1 MSTLSKIFVVLN
13 LVLSIVFAVFVT
25 QLYKQSHNWRQK
37 HDDLE
42 VRTSTEIKKR
52 DANIQDMTLTVE
64 SLKGEVAHQRDLFF
78 QLQAEIARKD
88 TEIQGLARDKLQE
101 QDKNRSLTQ
110 DIARLTVDLSR
121 AQDQARQLADERE
134 QSQKAKDA
142 AIQEMERTQDAAH
155 EWELQLNETRN
166 LLLAARESIVSKST
180 ELEQYRM
187 ILQEM
192 AQQGIPVDRF
202 VVGATPLIEGRV
214 VGVLNGVVM
223 ISVGSDDGVREGY
236 EFTVYRG
243 DRYLCKIRIDKAF
256 PDQAAGDILPD
267 SLRPDAAAGDTVQ
280 ANDHVSTRL

>member
-25 QLYKQSHNWRQK
+25 QLYKQTQNWRQK

-42 VRTSTEIKKR
+42 VKTSAEIKKR
-52 DANIQDMTLTVE
+52 DASIQDMTLTVE

-78 QLQAEIARKD
+78 QLQAELARKD
-88 TEIQGLARDKLQE
+88 VEIQGLARDKLQE

-110 DIARLTVDLSR
+110 DIARLTIDLSR
-121 AQDQARQLADERE
+121 SQDRARQLEDERE
-134 QSQKAKDA
+134 QSQRAKDD
-142 AIQEMERTQDAAH
+142 AIQEKERALDAAH
-155 EWELQLNETRN
+155 EWELQLIEKGNM
-166 LLLAARESIVSKST
+166 LLALRSRISDMST
-180 ELEQYRM
+180 ELEQYKM

-256 PDQAAGDILPD
+256 PDQAAGEILPD

>member
-25 QLYKQSHNWRQK
+25 QLYKQTQNWRQK
-37 HDDLE
+37 HDELD
-42 VRTSTEIKKR
+42 VKTSAEIKKR
-52 DANIQDMTLTVE
+52 DANIQELTLTVE
-64 SLKGEVAHQRDLFF
+64 SLKGEVAHQREVFF
-78 QLQAEIARKD
+78 QLQAELSRKD
-88 TEIQGLARDKLQE
+88 TEIQGLSRDKLQE

-121 AQDQARQLADERE
+121 AQDRARQLEDERE
-134 QSQKAKDA
+134 QGQQAKDA
-142 AIQEMERTQDAAH
+142 AIQEMERAQDAAH
-155 EWELQLNETRN
+155 EWELQLNDMRN
-166 LLLAARESIVSKST
+166 NLLAARESIVSKST
-180 ELEQYRM
+180 ELEQYKM

-214 VGVLNGVVM
+214 VGILNGVVM

-256 PDQAAGDILPD
+256 PDQAAGEILPD
-267 SLRPDAAAGDTVQ
+267 SLRPDASADDTVQ

>member
-25 QLYKQSHNWRQK
+25 QLYKHTQNWRQK

-42 VRTSTEIKKR
+42 VKTSGEKKKLETG
-52 DANIQDMTLTVE
+52 IQDLNLTVE
-64 SLKGEVAHQRDLFF
+64 SLKGEVAHQRELFF
-78 QLQAEIARKD
+78 QLQAELSRKD
-88 TEIQGLARDKLQE
+88 TEIQSLARDKLQE

-121 AQDQARQLADERE
+121 AQDRARQLEDERE

-142 AIQEMERTQDAAH
+142 AIQEMERAQDAAH
-155 EWELQLNETRN
+155 EWELQLNEKQNT
-166 LLLAARESIVSKST
+166 LLALRESLTTKMA
-180 ELEQYRM
+180 ELEQYKM

-192 AQQGIPVDRF
+192 AQQGIPVDKF

-256 PDQAAGDILPD
+256 PDQAAGEILPD
-267 SLRPDAAAGDTVQ
+267 SLRPDASAGDNVQ